1 MTTDTRNLHYSLP
14 ARLLHWVSALCV
26 LAVIPLGFVM
36 MNLAS
41 GPLQDQLFDLHR
53 SFGFLILCLSVLR
66 VFTRVVKGAPPPPAD
81 IPRWQVKL
89 STGVHHLLYVLIFVM
104 PLLGWGASSAFGAK
118 VSVFGLFT
126 LPDIAPKNDAL
137 SNALGTAHS
146 LLGFLMTA
154 LVLLHMGGAL
164 LHAVKGDSVL
174 PRMLPSWTKRAA

>member
-1 MTTDTRNLHYSLP
+1 MTSDTRNLHYSFP

-41 GPLQDQLFDLHR
+41 GPLQDRLFDLHR

-66 VFTRVVKGAPPPPAD
+66 VFTRVVKGAPLPPAD
-81 IPRWQVKL
+81 IPRWQARL
-89 STGVHHLLYVLIFVM
+89 ATAVHHLLYVLIFVM

-126 LPDIAPKNDAL
+126 LPDLVAKNEAL
-137 SNALGTAHS
+137 SDTLGTAHS

-154 LVLLHMGGAL
+154 LVLLHIGGAA

-174 PRMLPSWTKRAA
+174 PRMLPGLRKG